1 MVDSK
6 PSAAASAVRLTEPG
20 MLATPAV
27 RPPPQIDQ
35 TDFSQTRKGIAA
47 LELVVSSI
55 NARSPRVEVANH
67 QKWQAGSPA

>member
-1 MVDSK
+1 
-6 PSAAASAVRLTEPG
+6 